1 MTVADVCSNLWI
13 WTAEEKDAEGENAH
27 VYDAVERR
35 PATSRMIERFMMLY
49 GMSKEAGELR
59 MALMALRALRVNIY
73 HTSWLVATSTP
84 RYNVTFVPYIFT
96 KSGRR
101 PPAIGH
107 RAASRQRPFI
117 IHSTMYLGPYSQQFF
132 SLYFDLY
139 LPAVFLSVVGNKAKT
154 GCILGSLRDDFITQ
168 PMYLSTM

>member
-84 RYNVTFVPYIFT
+84 RYNVTFVPYIHT

-117 IHSTMYLGPYSQQFF
+117 VCIYPGENFAPTITVLSLTPQVLHSHPLG
-132 SLYFDLY
+132 
-139 LPAVFLSVVGNKAKT
+139 
-154 GCILGSLRDDFITQ
+154 R
-168 PMYLSTM
+168 